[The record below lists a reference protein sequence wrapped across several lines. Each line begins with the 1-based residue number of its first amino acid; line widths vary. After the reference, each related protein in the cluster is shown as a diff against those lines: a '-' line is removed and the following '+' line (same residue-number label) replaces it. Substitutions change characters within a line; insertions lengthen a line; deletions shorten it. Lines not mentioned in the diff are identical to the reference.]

1 MKKKITAFAL
11 CLALMTMM
19 LEPISLAEEPTSTP
33 AETQTVAPEKPE
45 VTEAPTAE
53 PAVEEETAAPTT
65 EPMSEPENTAAPTAE
80 PTSEPE
86 NTAAPTAV
94 PEGTPEAEPTTT
106 PTEAPTEEPSVE
118 PSVEPS
124 IEPTEEP
131 IWDPLTAK
139 LAAQTQ
145 YAVAGQKAIE
155 AQLSIAGGAAPY
167 AVRVCVVL
175 DGGIV
180 HEENAALSEAGTLN
194 IRYMPEAYG
203 RHEVRVTVVDSM
215 ENHTETTVGLPVAVI
230 EHETRREWEKTL
242 SGVKLG
248 SDWRENILAI
258 AQSQLGY
265 RESQRDF
272 IVDDDGKTQGYSCY
286 GDWYG
291 CPYVDWCSMFCAFVL
306 DYAGIPSYA
315 VPRSAS
321 SERLRNEIASQGAYE
336 KRGEYTPQN
345 GDLIFFDWKDEQS
358 GRRDGEADHIGIV
371 ERVSGDTVYT
381 IEGNAGRE
389 VQRREYDLEDPAIL
403 GYANL
408 GVLMERAGL
417 DETEIAEE
425 TMDPVAG
432 ETNAAR
438 VNLRDRASRAGNVIC
453 VLEEAGT
460 EVTVQA
466 KATRADGEV
475 WYRVVANGETGY
487 VREDLLE
494 LMPMVVDIERQ
505 TAESGVSLVCTQVSE
520 DADYRWQ
527 RREMDE
533 NGGERWTDVGDG
545 ALLNLPAEAEAL
557 LAWYRCIRTT
567 DGAEIASEAI
577 RPVRDELIEWL
588 EQGTPTSEMIARALN
603 ASTLEAITLESDELI
618 YVRTGEV
625 IAHYDPETGLVTDA
639 AMNVPVGRIVDGKLK
654 PLSEEPADAQ

>member
-1 MKKKITAFAL
+1 MKKEITAFAL
-11 CLALMTMM
+11 CLALMTMT
-19 LEPISLAEEPTSTP
+19 LEPISLAEEPNATP

-53 PAVEEETAAPTT
+53 PAVEEETAAPT
-65 EPMSEPENTAAPTAE
+65 AE

-86 NTAAPTAV
+86 NTAAPTTV
-94 PEGTPEAEPTTT
+94 PEATPTAEPTTA
-106 PTEAPTEEPSVE
+106 PTEAPSEAPTEEPSAA
-118 PSVEPS
+118 PSAEPS
-124 IEPTEEP
+124 IEPTEAP
-131 IWDPLTAK
+131 VLDPLTAK

-145 YAVAGQKAIE
+145 YAVVDEKTIE
-155 AQLSIAGGAAPY
+155 MQLSIDGGAAPY
-167 AVRVCVVL
+167 AVRVCVML

-203 RHEVRVTVVDSM
+203 SHEVRVTVVDAV
-215 ENHTETTVGLPVAVI
+215 ENRTEAAVSVPVAVI
-230 EHETRREWEKTL
+230 EHETRSEWEK
-242 SGVKLG
+242 SIYGVKLG
-248 SDWRENILAI
+248 SDWRENIIAI

-265 RESQRDF
+265 RESKRDF
-272 IVDDDGKTQGYSCY
+272 IIDDDGKTQGYSRY

-321 SERLRNEIASQGAYE
+321 SERLRNEISSLGAYE

-345 GDLIFFDWKDEQS
+345 GDLIFFDWKDEQT

-371 ERVSGDTVYT
+371 ERVSGGTVYT

-389 VQRREYDLEDPAIL
+389 VQRREYDIEDPAIL

-438 VNLRDRASRAGNVIC
+438 VNLRDRASKAGNVIC

-487 VREDLLE
+487 IREDLLE
-494 LMPMVVDIERQ
+494 LMPAVVDIERQ
-505 TAESGVSLVCTQVSE
+505 TAESGVTLVCTQISE
-520 DADYRWQ
+520 NAGYRWQ

-533 NGGERWTDVGDG
+533 NGEERWTDVGEG

-588 EQGTPTSEMIARALN
+588 EQGTPTSEMITRALN
-603 ASTLEAITLESDELI
+603 TSTLEAITLENDELI
-618 YVRTGEV
+618 YVRTGEA

-639 AMNVPVGRIVDGKLK
+639 MMNVPVGRIVDGKLR